1 MRNNNLSVMIL
12 TYNENIHLKRCIN
25 SIKDIATEIFII
37 DSFSSDETVEL
48 AQSLGANVYQNK
60 WKNHASQFNWGLEN
74 CLIKTKWVMRLDADE
89 IITPELAAEIKV
101 AISKDD
107 GTRGFVL
114 KRGHVFLGK
123 KMKHGGTYPTKLLR
137 IWENNN
143 GYCENKWM
151 DEHIIL
157 KEGGKIKTL
166 EHPFWD
172 HNLNHIGWWT
182 EKHNDYATKEAIEQ
196 IKKKHNLF
204 DIEDAINGTSQQLKV
219 KKLLKNIVYEK
230 TPKTFRS
237 FIYFIYRYIVRLGFL
252 DGYQGLVW
260 HFLQGFWYRFL
271 VDVKVYEIE
280 KKAIKEGKN
289 IKEVISEEYG
299 YKL

>member
-1 MRNNNLSVMIL
+1 MRGNSLSVIIL

-25 SIKDIATEIFII
+25 SIKDIATEIFIV

-48 AQSLGANVYQNK
+48 SQSLGANVYQNK
-60 WKNHASQFNWGLEN
+60 WKNYATQFNWGLKN
-74 CLIKTKWVMRLDADE
+74 CPIKTKWVMRLDADE
-89 IITPELAAEIKV
+89 VITPELAAEIKV
-101 AISKDD
+101 AICKDD

-114 KRGHVFLGK
+114 NRGHIFLGK

-137 IWENNN
+137 IWENAN

-157 KEGGKIKTL
+157 KERGKIKEL
-166 EHPFWD
+166 KHSFWD

-182 EKHNDYATKEAIEQ
+182 EKHNGYATREAIDQ
-196 IKKKHNLF
+196 LNKKYNLF
-204 DIEDAINGTSQQLKV
+204 NIEDARNDTTQQSKL
-219 KKLLKNIVYEK
+219 KKLLKNRVYEK
-230 TPKTFRS
+230 FPKSFRS
-237 FIYFIYRYIVRLGFL
+237 FLYFLYRYIIRLGFL

-271 VDVKVYEIE
+271 IDVKVYEIE
-280 KKAIKEGKN
+280 KKAKKEGKN
-289 IKEVISEEYG
+289 VKEVINEEYG
-299 YKL
+299 YQL